1 MSRTPF
7 DLAGMVVSPPLWF
20 ASKTDTPAREFAQSL
35 EENSSSHCFYNAG
48 EFALKKPS
56 ARDVFIRDLSGSIVA
71 GLIQTGWYRNSD
83 LYRWLR
89 IVLVTDEPF
98 LLRHASSDRN
108 QALVNDDASL
118 IEPSDYHIVNKTGN
132 VISARPI
139 SEILRKRINFSGYS
153 TPQNE
158 VDEIFRKRIME
169 RDGRCCCS
177 NEKLPPEIF
186 ESDPTTSIID
196 IFPSAYVEEF
206 LDSSLP
212 SSLGLNGPRK
222 ERVKFMRSLQNG
234 MTMDIVAILLFED
247 YDLAVD
253 VDDDYRIVQLCP
265 NPHINLGPEGKLY
278 VDFSKPEEERPSEI
292 LLREHFRHAL
302 IKHVLGTG
310 KDPYLKP
317 PCDENGE
324 ERADDD
330 KCWFEITTMLRDRCD
345 SSIDLSEKIWLTPE
359 GKAAVEQYL
368 QTALLACMPECLE
381 DGPESS
387 ELQPLS
393 EEQFSR
399 FSKRRREE
407 LAEIKTPS
415 SEEDHSWPEEFV
427 HTPPMDFSYLSDSRW
442 DNSEWPATE
451 WPATEWPAKWDLE
464 PCEADSE

>member
-1 MSRTPF
+1 MSGTPI
-7 DLAGMVVSPPLWF
+7 DLPSMTGSPVACATPEP
-20 ASKTDTPAREFAQSL
+20 DTPTREFSRYMQDT
-35 EENSSSHCFYNAG
+35 SSSHCFYNNG
-48 EFALKKPS
+48 GYFPEKPS
-56 ARDVFIRDLSGSIVA
+56 TRDVIIRDLSGNVVA

-98 LLRHASSDRN
+98 LLRRASSDRN
-108 QALVNDDASL
+108 QALINADTSL
-118 IEPSDYHIVNKTGN
+118 IEPSEYYVVNKTGN

-139 SEILRKRINFSGYS
+139 SERLRNRIHFTGYS

-212 SSLGLNGPRK
+212 SSLGLNGSRK
-222 ERVKFMRSLQNG
+222 EGVMFLRSLQNG
-234 MTMDIVAILLFED
+234 MTMRITAILLFEN
-247 YDLAVD
+247 YDLAID
-253 VDDDYRIVQLCP
+253 VDDEYRIVQFCP
-265 NPHINLGPEGKLY
+265 DPYIDSGSEGKLY
-278 VDFSKPEEERPSEI
+278 VDFSKPEHERPSEI

-310 KDPYLKP
+310 EDPYWRE
-317 PCDENGE
+317 PCNEDGE

-330 KCWFEITTMLRDRCD
+330 KCWSEITRMLRDRCD
-345 SSIDLSEKIWLTPE
+345 DSIDLGEKVWFTSE

-368 QTALLACMPECLE
+368 QTALFACMPECLE
-381 DGPESS
+381 NGPESP
-387 ELQPLS
+387 ELES
-393 EEQFSR
+393 RSKEHFSR

-415 SEEDHSWPEEFV
+415 SEEERDWPEEFV
-427 HTPPMDFSYLSDSRW
+427 RTPPMDLSYNSDSYWAEVENGQR
-442 DNSEWPATE
+442 SRPGGLAR
-451 WPATEWPAKWDLE
+451 
-464 PCEADSE
+464 